1 MSVPTV
7 LEKIL
12 ARKVEEVA
20 ARSRITSLGELE
32 REARAA
38 DAPRGFA
45 QALIE
50 QAAAKKSA
58 VIAEI
63 KKASPSKG
71 VIREDFDPAAIAK
84 CYQDGGATCL
94 SVLTDIDF
102 FQGADHFLQLA
113 RNACTLPVIRKDFMI
128 DPYQIVEARALG
140 ADCVLLIVSALDD
153 GQMAELAAPAKS
165 FDLDV
170 LVEVQDSQEL
180 DRALQT
186 LDTPLIGI
194 NNRDLHTFE
203 VNLETTLELLPR
215 IPRERLVVTESGILN
230 RADVELME
238 INEVYA
244 FLVGE
249 IFMRAEKPG
258 AELERLFFPERK
270 RLISSNLDVD

>member
-20 ARSRITSLGELE
+20 ERSARVSLAELE
-32 REARAA
+32 RLAASA

-45 QALIE
+45 KALIE
-50 QAAAKKSA
+50 QAARKQPA

-71 VIREDFDPAAIAK
+71 VIREHFVPSDIAVS
-84 CYQDGGATCL
+84 YQKGGATCL
-94 SVLTDIDF
+94 SVLTDVDY
-102 FQGADHFLQLA
+102 FQGADVYLQQA
-113 RNACTLPVIRKDFMI
+113 RAACALPVIRKDFMI

-153 GQMAELAAPAKS
+153 VKMAELAATAKGVG
-165 FDLDV
+165 LDV
-170 LVEVQDSQEL
+170 LVEVHDGDEL
-180 DRALQT
+180 DRALNV
-186 LDTPLIGI
+186 LDTPLVGV
-194 NNRDLHTFE
+194 NNRNLHTFE
-203 VNLETTLELLPR
+203 VSLETTLDLLPR
-215 IPRERLVVTESGILN
+215 IPRDRLAITESGILT

-238 INEVYA
+238 INEVYS

-249 IFMRAEKPG
+249 AFMRADNPG
-258 AELERLFFPERK
+258 YELQRLFFPERVPQ
-270 RLISSNLDVD
+270 NLVPGLD